1 MVTRSTPLRRCNLTC
16 SRSVLPWW
24 TRIPTLV
31 RSSSSRIRCTS
42 WTLSGWQIRK
52 MPSKKAKNFSPT
64 FNLPSTAVKVA
75 VLTQTKQN
83 GHWWVPLFTSFS
95 LCHFVLGEPV
105 STRHPHH
112 PLQHRPSGNGVICT
126 YSVHCHNRGVFVLV
140 GTGLQNVRHALAT
153 DFDAE
158 CELVEWPTPYDLLRN
173 GPCEQP

>member
-1 MVTRSTPLRRCNLTC
+1 MVDSNSHPRSEFLLQN
-16 SRSVLPWW
+16 SVHILDS
-24 TRIPTLV
+24 V
-31 RSSSSRIRCTS
+31 R
-42 WTLSGWQIRK
+42 LADQEDAVEEGEELF
-52 MPSKKAKNFSPT
+52 ANFQSP
-64 FNLPSTAVKVA
+64 FDGCQGA

-83 GHWWVPLFTSFS
+83 GHWWVPLFT
-95 LCHFVLGEPV
+95 HFVLGEPV